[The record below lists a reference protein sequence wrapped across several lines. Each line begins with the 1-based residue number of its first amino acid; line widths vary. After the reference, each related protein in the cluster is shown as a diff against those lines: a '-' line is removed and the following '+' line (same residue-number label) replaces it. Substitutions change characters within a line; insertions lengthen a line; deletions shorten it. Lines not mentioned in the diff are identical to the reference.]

1 MTIDRYPLTWP
12 LHVPRTPA
20 PKRIAG
26 SFMVTSDK
34 AMEELVK
41 EVRLSGGTGL
51 IISSNVPL
59 RRDGLP
65 YANAREPDDPGVAVY
80 FTRKGRQVCI
90 PCDTYDRRWKNIRAI
105 GLSIK
110 DMRGP
115 EMRGCAAITDA
126 AYTGFLALP
135 APGAPQAQG
144 WWMVLGIPRPSDP
157 TDINAAYRDRVRALM
172 MSDTNGTNEDELQRL
187 NVARDEGLEEAE
199 ARTAK

>member
-1 MTIDRYPLTWP
+1 MSEVDGFPLAWP
-12 LHVPRTPA
+12 PNVPRTPA
-20 PKRIAG
+20 ARRLPG
-26 SFMVTSDK
+26 TFMVTPGK
-34 AMEELVK
+34 AMDDLIK
-41 EVRLSGGTGL
+41 EVSLSGGIDL

-65 YANAREPDDPGVAVY
+65 YTNAREPDDPGVAVY
-80 FTRKGRQVCI
+80 FTRKGKRVCI

-135 APGAPQAQG
+135 APTARQ
-144 WWMVLGIPRPSDP
+144 WWVVLGLSPDASAEEISARRKELARDNAHLPV
-157 TDINAAYRDRVRALM
+157 TMAEINAAH
-172 MSDTNGTNEDELQRL
+172 
-187 NVARDEGLEEAE
+187 DEGMAIRRAE
-199 ARTAK
+199 G

>member
-1 MTIDRYPLTWP
+1 MIDAFPLQWP
-12 LHVPRTPA
+12 HHVPRTDPA
-20 PKRIAG
+20 RRIGG
-26 SFMVTSDK
+26 SFMVTPGK

-51 IISSNVPL
+51 ILSSNIPL

-65 YANAREPDDPGVAVY
+65 YANAREPADPGVAAY
-80 FTRKGRQVCI
+80 FTRKGQQVCI
-90 PCDTYDRRWKNIRAI
+90 PCDTYDRHWKNIRAI

-135 APGAPQAQG
+135 APGAAPQARN
-144 WWMVLGIPRPSDP
+144 WWEVLGIPRHTSELVIDAVWKRLMRDLPTIGSD
-157 TDINAAYRDRVRALM
+157 AQRQAL
-172 MSDTNGTNEDELQRL
+172 NI
-187 NVARDEGLEEAE
+187 ARDEGLAE
-199 ARTAK
+199 LRAQE